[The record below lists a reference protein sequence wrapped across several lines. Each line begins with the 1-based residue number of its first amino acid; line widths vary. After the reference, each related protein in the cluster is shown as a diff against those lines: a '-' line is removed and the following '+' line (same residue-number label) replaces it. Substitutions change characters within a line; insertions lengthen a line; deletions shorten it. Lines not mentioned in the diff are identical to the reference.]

1 MTWPD
6 TLLSALMRPPPT
18 PPSPY
23 HLSAW
28 LFIQLQY
35 GPLEDRYSIS
45 SCGKIEHDCA
55 SGSPASPL
63 QGSPDPLVREL
74 IAIDTLLKEV
84 SSRITLHL
92 RGVTVRKESFFPPSL
107 CCCGFFFPASLF
119 IPQVAPGISRSADSG
134 DVEQQ
139 THCWSLSV
147 WVNLEWEE
155 DRFLTYTIWDFTA
168 PVFQNKPHVSLW
180 LNNTKAGTFYW
191 P

>member
-1 MTWPD
+1 MTRYPVISSD
-6 TLLSALMRPPPT
+6 ETPPT
-18 PPSPY
+18 HTHPLPPTTSLLDS
-23 HLSAW
+23 LSSYRTGLW
-28 LFIQLQY
+28 K
-35 GPLEDRYSIS
+35 RYSIS

-92 RGVTVRKESFFPPSL
+92 RGVTVRRDFFFFPPSL
-107 CCCGFFFPASLF
+107 CCCGFFFFPARLF

-134 DVEQQ
+134 DVVQQ

-147 WVNLEWEE
+147 
-155 DRFLTYTIWDFTA
+155 
-168 PVFQNKPHVSLW
+168 
-180 LNNTKAGTFYW
+180 
-191 P
+191 